1 MTTRELGAELGIS
14 AMAVSRFE
22 RGDETIISLATAKR
36 AEEWFQNRQVFFGP
50 KNGVCFGEN
59 VFEQE
64 RKYLVAFY
72 QILKNAGIEPSSTEI
87 IAAMRGI
94 KNENA

>member
-1 MTTRELGAELGIS
+1 
-14 AMAVSRFE
+14 MAVSRFE
-22 RGDETIISLATAKR
+22 RGDETVISLATAKR

-64 RKYLVAFY
+64 RRYLVAFY
-72 QILKNAGIEPSSTEI
+72 QLLRNAGIEPSSTEI
-87 IAAMRGI
+87 IAAIRDI